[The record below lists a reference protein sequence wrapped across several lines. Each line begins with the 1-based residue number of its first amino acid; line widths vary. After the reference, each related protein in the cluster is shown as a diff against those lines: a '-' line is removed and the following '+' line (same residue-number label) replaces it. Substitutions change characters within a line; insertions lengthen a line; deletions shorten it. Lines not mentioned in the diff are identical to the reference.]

1 MPGIL
6 KIGMTERTPESRLAE
21 ANVSDTWRPPTP
33 YTIEFAKRVTDVCAK
48 EKTLHSLL
56 EKYTHRIHSRREF
69 FRVSTKEVRMF
80 FDIIDG
86 EMLAETRNVE
96 TDTSSE
102 STLRVKPSDVIPEE
116 WREYPNNKEY
126 SVSDM
131 GRIRMTKFLNV
142 LKPKHCGTC
151 YKISDGTLDM
161 LVHRMVA
168 ETFILNDEGYDC
180 VRHKNGDDHDNRIS
194 NLEWVARDAGG
205 RKRKTQAPSS
215 DPPASK
221 SETTE
226 LDSPPNSKILKLESK
241 WAAIRISG
249 DDVAIVGIFG
259 SYEEAYDALE

>member
-33 YTIEFAKRVTDVCAK
+33 YNIEFAKKVADVYVK
-48 EKTLHSLL
+48 EKTLHALL

-86 EMLAETRNVE
+86 EMCSETRNV
-96 TDTSSE
+96 DSGVSSG
-102 STLRVKPSDVIPEE
+102 SSPQVKPSDVILEE
-116 WREYPNNKEY
+116 WREYPNNNEY

-131 GRIRMTKFLNV
+131 GRVRMTKSLSV

-151 YKISDGTLDM
+151 YKISDGTLDV

-168 ETFILNDEGYDC
+168 DTFIPNGEGYDC

-194 NLEWVARDAGG
+194 NLEWTARAAGG
-205 RKRKTQAPSS
+205 GRRKTQAPSS
-215 DPPASK
+215 DPTTIK
-221 SETTE
+221 LETETTTSRIVE
-226 LDSPPNSKILKLESK
+226 YDSK
-241 WAAIRISG
+241 WAIIRISG
-249 DDVAIVGIFG
+249 DDVAIVSVFG
-259 SYEEAYDALE
+259 CYQEACDSLE